1 MSNECGSTGLLIAHY
16 SSLITFIM
24 RRVAITGIGIIA
36 PTGVGREVFWSA
48 LTEGRSGISR
58 IEVFDTSNLKTNI
71 AGVCR
76 DFRPE
81 EFFDEREMSRLDRV
95 SQMAIAATQ
104 MATREA
110 GLTNGQLDSYDVG
123 VILGTG
129 FGGQGSIEEFCG
141 AFFSNGKGRRSAIA
155 IPKSMYNASSS
166 NIAIRFKTRGPNIT
180 VTTACSSGANAIG
193 QAFHLIR
200 YGHADRMIAGGA
212 DAPVTPVVM
221 EAWKEMRVLSTKND
235 PPERACKPF
244 SANRDGFVLS
254 EGAGIVVLED
264 LELAVE
270 RGAHIYAE
278 VLGYGST
285 ADAAHITFPD
295 PEGEAHAIL
304 RALKDAGVSPQ
315 EIDHINAHGTA
326 TKLNDASE
334 TEAIKRVFGNRAY
347 EIPINSIKSM
357 LGHSMGAAGAIEFV
371 GMILAIDNKVIPPTI
386 NYEETDPQCDLDYV
400 TEGARAAGA
409 GTPLRTALSNSF
421 GFGGNN
427 AVLVVREYAG

>member
-1 MSNECGSTGLLIAHY
+1 M
-16 SSLITFIM
+16 
-24 RRVAITGIGIIA
+24 
-36 PTGVGREVFWSA
+36 FWSA

-76 DFRPE
+76 DFHPE

-95 SQMAIAATQ
+95 SQLAIAATQ
-104 MATREA
+104 MATHEA

-180 VTTACSSGANAIG
+180 ITTACSSGANAIG
-193 QAFHLIR
+193 HAFHMIR
-200 YGHADRMIAGGA
+200 YGHAERMIAGGA

-295 PEGEAHAIL
+295 PEGEAHAIM
-304 RALKDAGVSPQ
+304 RALKDAGVAPQ

-357 LGHSMGAAGAIEFV
+357 LGHSMGAAGAIEFI
-371 GMILAIDNKVIPPTI
+371 GTILAIDNKVIPPTI

-400 TEGARAAGA
+400 TEGARAVG
-409 GTPLRTALSNSF
+409 GNTPLRTAVSNSF

-427 AVLVVREYAG
+427 AVLVVREYAE

>member
-1 MSNECGSTGLLIAHY
+1 MKRIA
-16 SSLITFIM
+16 
-24 RRVAITGIGIIA
+24 VTGIGVIA
-36 PTGVGREVFWSA
+36 PTGVGRECVWEA
-48 LTEGRSGISR
+48 LVEGRSGISR
-58 IEVFDTSNLKTNI
+58 IDDFDTSNLKTNI

-81 EFFDEREMSRLDRV
+81 DMFDEREMSRLDRV
-95 SQMAIAATQ
+95 SQLAIAATE

-110 GLTNGQLDSYDVG
+110 GLTNGQLDSYDAG
-123 VILGTG
+123 VFLGTG

-193 QAFHLIR
+193 QAFHLIQH
-200 YGHADRMIAGGA
+200 GHAERMIAGGV
-212 DAPVTPVVM
+212 DAPITPVVM
-221 EAWKEMRVLSTKND
+221 DAWKEMRVLSTKNE

-264 LELAVE
+264 LEMAAA

-278 VLGYGST
+278 VIGYGST
-285 ADAAHITFPD
+285 ADASHITFPD
-295 PEGEAHAIL
+295 PDGESHAMT
-304 RALKDAGVSPQ
+304 RALKDAGVNPN
-315 EIDHINAHGTA
+315 EIDYINAHGTA

-334 TEAIKRVFGNRAY
+334 TEAIKRVFGSRAH
-347 EIPINSIKSM
+347 EIPCSSIKSM
-357 LGHSMGAAGAIEFV
+357 LGHSMGAAGAIEFIATV
-371 GMILAIDNKVIPPTI
+371 LAIENQVIPPTT
-386 NYEETDPQCDLDYV
+386 NYEEADPQCDLDYV
-400 TEGARAAGA
+400 TEGSRRVSSS
-409 GTPLRTALSNSF
+409 TPLRTAISNSF

-427 AVLVVREYAG
+427 AVLVVRAYVQ

>member
-1 MSNECGSTGLLIAHY
+1 
-16 SSLITFIM
+16 M

-180 VTTACSSGANAIG
+180 ITTACSSGANAIG
-193 QAFHLIR
+193 HAFHMIR
-200 YGHADRMIAGGA
+200 YGHAERMIAGGA

-244 SANRDGFVLS
+244 SANRDGFVLA

-264 LELAVE
+264 LELAAE

-285 ADAAHITFPD
+285 
-295 PEGEAHAIL
+295 
-304 RALKDAGVSPQ
+304 
-315 EIDHINAHGTA
+315 
-326 TKLNDASE
+326 
-334 TEAIKRVFGNRAY
+334 
-347 EIPINSIKSM
+347 
-357 LGHSMGAAGAIEFV
+357 
-371 GMILAIDNKVIPPTI
+371 
-386 NYEETDPQCDLDYV
+386 
-400 TEGARAAGA
+400 
-409 GTPLRTALSNSF
+409 
-421 GFGGNN
+421 
-427 AVLVVREYAG
+427 

>member
-1 MSNECGSTGLLIAHY
+1 
-16 SSLITFIM
+16 M

-36 PTGVGREVFWSA
+36 PTGVGREAFWSA

-81 EFFDEREMSRLDRV
+81 NFFDEREMTRLDRV

-141 AFFSNGKGRRSAIA
+141 AFFSNVKGRRSAIA

-180 VTTACSSGANAIG
+180 ITTACSSGANAIG
-193 QAFHLIR
+193 HAFHMIR
-200 YGHADRMIAGGA
+200 YGHAERMIAGGA

-244 SANRDGFVLS
+244 SANRDGFVLA

-278 VLGYGST
+278 ILGYGST

-295 PEGEAHAIL
+295 PEGEAYAII
-304 RALKDAGVSPQ
+304 RALKDAGVAPQ

-357 LGHSMGAAGAIEFV
+357 LGHSMGAAGAIELI
-371 GMILAIDNKVIPPTI
+371 GTILAIDNKIIPPTI

-409 GTPLRTALSNSF
+409 GTPLKTALSNSF

-427 AVLVVREYAG
+427 AVLVVREYAE

>member
-1 MSNECGSTGLLIAHY
+1 MKRIA
-16 SSLITFIM
+16 
-24 RRVAITGIGIIA
+24 VTGIGLIA
-36 PTGVGREVFWSA
+36 PTGVGRERVWEA
-48 LTEGRSGISR
+48 LAEGRSGISR
-58 IEVFDTSNLKTNI
+58 IEDFDTSNLKTNI

-76 DFRPE
+76 EFRGE

-95 SQMAIAATQ
+95 SQMAIAATE

-110 GLTNGQLDSYDVG
+110 GLTNGQLDSYDAG
-123 VILGTG
+123 VYLGTG

-212 DAPVTPVVM
+212 DAPITPVVM
-221 EAWKEMRVLSTKND
+221 DAWKEMRVLSTKND

-244 SANRDGFVLS
+244 SANRDGFVLA

-264 LELAVE
+264 LEKAVE

-278 VLGYGST
+278 VIGYGST
-285 ADAAHITFPD
+285 ADASHITFPD
-295 PEGEAHAIL
+295 PDGESHAMT
-304 RALKDAGVSPQ
+304 RALKDAGVRPE
-315 EIDHINAHGTA
+315 EIDYINAHGTA

-334 TEAIKRVFGNRAY
+334 TEAIKRVFGSRSY

-357 LGHSMGAAGAIEFV
+357 LGHSMGAAGAIEFISTV
-371 GMILAIDNKVIPPTI
+371 LAIEHQLVPPTI
-386 NYEETDPQCDLDYV
+386 NYEESDPQCDLDYV
-400 TEGARAAGA
+400 TEGAREFGSSR
-409 GTPLRTALSNSF
+409 PLRTAISNSF

-427 AVLVVREYAG
+427 AVLVVRAYVK

>member
-1 MSNECGSTGLLIAHY
+1 
-16 SSLITFIM
+16 M

-81 EFFDEREMSRLDRV
+81 EFFDERERSRLDRV

-180 VTTACSSGANAIG
+180 ITTACSSGANAIG
-193 QAFHLIR
+193 HAFHMIR
-200 YGHADRMIAGGA
+200 YGHAERMIAGGA

-244 SANRDGFVLS
+244 SANRDGFVLA

-264 LELAVE
+264 LELAAE

-278 VLGYGST
+278 ALGYGST

-304 RALKDAGVSPQ
+304 RALKDAGVAPQ

-357 LGHSMGAAGAIEFV
+357 LGHSMGAAGAIEFI
-371 GMILAIDNKVIPPTI
+371 GTILAIDNKVIPPTI

-400 TEGARAAGA
+400 TEGARAVGGNAS
-409 GTPLRTALSNSF
+409 LRTALSNSF

-427 AVLVVREYAG
+427 AVLVVREYAE

>member
-1 MSNECGSTGLLIAHY
+1 M
-16 SSLITFIM
+16 ITPL
-24 RRVAITGIGIIA
+24 GC
-36 PTGVGREVFWSA
+36 GREVVWSA
-48 LTEGRSGISR
+48 LTAGRSGIVR
-58 IEVFDTSNLKTNI
+58 IEEFDTSGLRTNI

-76 DFRPE
+76 DFRPLD
-81 EFFDEREMSRLDRV
+81 FFDDREMARLDRV
-95 SQMAIAATQ
+95 SQMAIAATG
-104 MATREA
+104 MATGEA

-123 VILGTG
+123 VMLGTG
-129 FGGQGSIEEFCG
+129 FGGQSSIEEYCG
-141 AFFSNGKGRRSAIA
+141 AFFSNGRGRRSAIA

-166 NIAIRFKTRGPNIT
+166 NIAIRFKTRGPNLT

-221 EAWKEMRVLSTKND
+221 DAWKDMRVLSTKND

-254 EGAGIVVLED
+254 EGAGIVVLEA
-264 LELAVE
+264 LELAVA
-270 RGAHIYAE
+270 RGARIYGE
-278 VLGYGST
+278 ILGYGST

-295 PEGEAHAIL
+295 PDGEANAIL
-304 RALKDAGVSPQ
+304 RALKDANVAPA

-326 TKLNDASE
+326 TKLNDQSE
-334 TEAIKRVFGNRAY
+334 TEAIKRVFGDRAR

-357 LGHSMGAAGAIEFV
+357 IGHSMGAAGAIEL
-371 GMILAIDNKVIPPTI
+371 IAATLAIDNQILPPTI
-386 NYEETDPQCDLDYV
+386 NYEEADPQCDLDYI
-400 TEGARAAGA
+400 TEGARRVSGSN
-409 GTPLRTALSNSF
+409 PLRTAMSNSF

-427 AVLVVREYAG
+427 AVLVVRAFQG

>member
-1 MSNECGSTGLLIAHY
+1 MKRIA
-16 SSLITFIM
+16 
-24 RRVAITGIGIIA
+24 VTGIGLIA
-36 PTGVGREVFWSA
+36 PTGVGRERVWEA
-48 LTEGRSGISR
+48 LAAGRSGISR
-58 IEVFDTSNLKTNI
+58 IEDFDTSNLKTNI

-76 DFRPE
+76 EFRGE

-95 SQMAIAATQ
+95 SQMAIAATE

-110 GLTNGQLDSYDVG
+110 GLTNGQLDSYDAG
-123 VILGTG
+123 VYLGTG

-212 DAPVTPVVM
+212 DAPITPVVM
-221 EAWKEMRVLSTKND
+221 DAWKEMRVLSTKND

-244 SANRDGFVLS
+244 SANRDGFVLA

-264 LELAVE
+264 LEKAVE
-270 RGAHIYAE
+270 RGVHIYAE
-278 VLGYGST
+278 VIGYGST
-285 ADAAHITFPD
+285 ADASHITFPD
-295 PEGEAHAIL
+295 PDGEAHAMT
-304 RALKDAGVSPQ
+304 RALKDAQVRPE
-315 EIDHINAHGTA
+315 EIDYINAHGTA

-334 TEAIKRVFGNRAY
+334 TEAIKRVFGSRSY

-357 LGHSMGAAGAIEFV
+357 LGHSMGAAGALEFISTV
-371 GMILAIDNKVIPPTI
+371 LAIEHQLVPPTI
-386 NYEETDPQCDLDYV
+386 NYEESDPQCDLDYV
-400 TEGARAAGA
+400 TEGAREFGRSR
-409 GTPLRTALSNSF
+409 PLRTAISNSF

-427 AVLVVREYAG
+427 AVLVVRAYVK

>member
-1 MSNECGSTGLLIAHY
+1 MKRIA
-16 SSLITFIM
+16 
-24 RRVAITGIGIIA
+24 VTGIGLIA
-36 PTGVGREVFWSA
+36 PTGVGRKRVWEA
-48 LTEGRSGISR
+48 LAEGRSGISR
-58 IEVFDTSNLKTNI
+58 IEDFDTSNLKTNI

-76 DFRPE
+76 EFRGE

-95 SQMAIAATQ
+95 SQMAIAATE

-110 GLTNGQLDSYDVG
+110 GLTNGQLDSYDAG
-123 VILGTG
+123 VYLGTG

-212 DAPVTPVVM
+212 EAPITPVVM
-221 EAWKEMRVLSTKND
+221 DAWKEMRVLSTKND

-244 SANRDGFVLS
+244 SANRDGFVLA

-264 LELAVE
+264 LEKAVE
-270 RGAHIYAE
+270 RGVHIYAE
-278 VLGYGST
+278 VIGYGST
-285 ADAAHITFPD
+285 ADASHITFPD
-295 PEGEAHAIL
+295 PDGEAHAMT
-304 RALKDAGVSPQ
+304 RALKDAGARPE
-315 EIDHINAHGTA
+315 EIDYINAHGTA

-334 TEAIKRVFGNRAY
+334 TEAIKRVFGSRSY

-357 LGHSMGAAGAIEFV
+357 LGHSMGAAGAIEFIATV
-371 GMILAIDNKVIPPTI
+371 LAIEHQLVPPTI
-386 NYEETDPQCDLDYV
+386 NYEESDPQCDLDYV
-400 TEGARAAGA
+400 TEGAREFGRSR
-409 GTPLRTALSNSF
+409 PLRTAISNSF

-427 AVLVVREYAG
+427 AVLVVRAYVK

>member
-1 MSNECGSTGLLIAHY
+1 MSRPHH
-16 SSLITFIM
+16 SSLITHHSSFM
-24 RRVAITGIGIIA
+24 RRIAVTGIGVIA
-36 PTGVGREVFWSA
+36 PTGVGRARVWEA
-48 LTEGRSGISR
+48 LVDGRSGISR
-58 IEVFDTSNLKTNI
+58 IEDFDTSNLKTNI

-76 DFRPE
+76 DFHPE
-81 EFFDEREMSRLDRV
+81 EMFDEREMSRLDRV
-95 SQMAIAATQ
+95 SQLAIAATE

-110 GLTNGQLDSYDVG
+110 GLTHGELDSYDAG
-123 VILGTG
+123 VFLGTG

-193 QAFHLIR
+193 QAFHLIQQ
-200 YGHADRMIAGGA
+200 GHAERMIAGGV
-212 DAPVTPVVM
+212 DAPITPVVM
-221 EAWKEMRVLSTKND
+221 DAWKEMRVLSTKNE

-264 LELAVE
+264 LEMAAA

-278 VLGYGST
+278 VIGYGST
-285 ADAAHITFPD
+285 ADASHITFPD
-295 PEGEAHAIL
+295 PDGESHAMT
-304 RALKDAGVSPQ
+304 RALKDAGVNPN
-315 EIDHINAHGTA
+315 EIDYINAHGTA

-334 TEAIKRVFGNRAY
+334 TEAIKRVFGSRAH
-347 EIPINSIKSM
+347 EIPVSSIKSM
-357 LGHSMGAAGAIEFV
+357 LGHSMGAAGAIEF
-371 GMILAIDNKVIPPTI
+371 IATLLAIENQVIPPTT
-386 NYEETDPQCDLDYV
+386 NYEEADPQCDLDYV
-400 TEGARAAGA
+400 IEGSRRVSSS
-409 GTPLRTALSNSF
+409 TPLRTAISNSF

-427 AVLVVREYAG
+427 AVLVVRAYVQ

>member
-1 MSNECGSTGLLIAHY
+1 MSVLSLVTCH
-16 SSLITFIM
+16 SSRFM
-24 RRVAITGIGIIA
+24 RRVVVTGIGLIT
-36 PTGVGREVFWSA
+36 PVGCGREAVWSA
-48 LTEGRSGISR
+48 LTAGRSGIVR
-58 IEVFDTSNLKTNI
+58 IEEFDTSALRTNI

-76 DFRPE
+76 DFRPLD
-81 EFFDEREMSRLDRV
+81 FFDDREMGRLDRV
-95 SQMAIAATQ
+95 SQMAIAATD

-110 GLTNGQLDSYDVG
+110 GLANGQLDSYDVG

-129 FGGQGSIEEFCG
+129 FGGQGSIEEYCG

-200 YGHADRMIAGGA
+200 YGHADRMICGGA

-221 EAWKEMRVLSTKND
+221 DAWKDMRVLSTKND

-254 EGAGIVVLED
+254 EGAGIVVLEA
-264 LELAVE
+264 LELAE
-270 RGAHIYAE
+270 ARGAKIYGE
-278 VLGYGST
+278 IIGYGST
-285 ADAAHITFPD
+285 ADASHITFPD
-295 PEGEAHAIL
+295 PDGESNAIL
-304 RALKDAGVSPQ
+304 RALKDAQVAPA

-326 TKLNDASE
+326 TKLNDQSE
-334 TEAIKRVFGNRAY
+334 TEAIKRVFGDRAR

-357 LGHSMGAAGAIEFV
+357 IGHSMGAAGAIEL
-371 GMILAIDNKVIPPTI
+371 IATTLAIDTQVLPPTI
-386 NYEETDPQCDLDYV
+386 NYEEADPQCDLDYI
-400 TEGARAAGA
+400 TEGARQMG
-409 GTPLRTALSNSF
+409 GSRRVRTAMSNSF

-427 AVLVVREYAG
+427 AVLVVRAYRE

>member
-1 MSNECGSTGLLIAHY
+1 MKRIA
-16 SSLITFIM
+16 
-24 RRVAITGIGIIA
+24 VTGIGLIA
-36 PTGVGREVFWSA
+36 PTGVGRERVWEA
-48 LTEGRSGISR
+48 LAEGRSGISR
-58 IEVFDTSNLKTNI
+58 IEDFDTSNLKTNI

-76 DFRPE
+76 EFRGE

-95 SQMAIAATQ
+95 SQMAIAATE

-110 GLTNGQLDSYDVG
+110 GLTNGQLDSYDAG
-123 VILGTG
+123 VYLGTG
-129 FGGQGSIEEFCG
+129 FGGQSSIEEFCG

-212 DAPVTPVVM
+212 DAPITPVVM
-221 EAWKEMRVLSTKND
+221 DAWKEMRVLSTKND

-244 SANRDGFVLS
+244 SANRDGFVLA

-264 LELAVE
+264 LEKAVE
-270 RGAHIYAE
+270 RGAHVYAE
-278 VLGYGST
+278 VIGYGST
-285 ADAAHITFPD
+285 ADASHITFPD
-295 PEGEAHAIL
+295 PDGEAHAMT
-304 RALKDAGVSPQ
+304 RAMKDAGVRPE
-315 EIDHINAHGTA
+315 EIDYINAHGTA

-334 TEAIKRVFGNRAY
+334 TEAIKRVFGSRSY

-357 LGHSMGAAGAIEFV
+357 LGHSMGAAGAIEFISTV
-371 GMILAIDNKVIPPTI
+371 LAIEHQLVPPTI
-386 NYEETDPQCDLDYV
+386 NYEESDPQCDLDYV
-400 TEGARAAGA
+400 TEGAREFGSSR
-409 GTPLRTALSNSF
+409 PLRTAISNSF

-427 AVLVVREYAG
+427 AVLVVRGYVK